1 MPANGTLVF
10 GILAALCA
18 SVLLLQSALNLFY
31 GWKMYRFFTATVT
44 ALLCVV
50 LAWYLISPHMPA
62 RISFLAPLVLG
73 AAGLAVALPV
83 QRLAAFV
90 STGALGA
97 VACLAAAFGFGLP
110 LDLSSWKT
118 LSIAAAGF
126 LAAGIPAAMY
136 LQFVVVFVTSALG
149 ALGALTAAAL
159 LIFSLLS
166 DAPPLD
172 TTTYVVLALAW
183 STLTVTGMVS
193 QYRQM
198 ESEKEA
204 EPA

>member
-1 MPANGTLVF
+1 MPTNGTIVF
-10 GILAALCA
+10 GVLAAVCA

-50 LAWYLISPHMPA
+50 LAWYFISPHMPP
-62 RISFLAPLVLG
+62 RISFIAPLLLG
-73 AAGLAVALPV
+73 AIGLAVALPV
-83 QRLAAFV
+83 QRVAAFV
-90 STGALGA
+90 STGALGS
-97 VACLAAAFGFGLP
+97 VACLAAAYGLGIP
-110 LDLSSWKT
+110 ADFSSWKT
-118 LSIAAAGF
+118 IIIAAVGF

-136 LQFVVVFVTSALG
+136 LKFVVVFVTSAIG

-172 TTTYVVLALAW
+172 TTTFLVLALAW

-198 ESEKEA
+198 ETEDA

>member
-1 MPANGTLVF
+1 
-10 GILAALCA
+10 
-18 SVLLLQSALNLFY
+18 
-31 GWKMYRFFTATVT
+31 
-44 ALLCVV
+44 
-50 LAWYLISPHMPA
+50 
-62 RISFLAPLVLG
+62 
-73 AAGLAVALPV
+73 
-83 QRLAAFV
+83 V
-90 STGALGA
+90 STGALGS